1 MLKNY
6 KLSKSAVSRVP
17 YTFNDRK
24 SKSINEKVSKLK
36 TAIVQNVC
44 VCILRTQNMG
54 RFGSFFRGDS
64 IFGVCMEESFNVM
77 QFPYRVASKRSQT
90 RYFIISLM

>member
-6 KLSKSAVSRVP
+6 KLSKSAVSQVP

-64 IFGVCMEESFNVM
+64 IFVCVWKNHLMLCNFLIVLPVSDHKHGILL
-77 QFPYRVASKRSQT
+77 YR
-90 RYFIISLM
+90 